1 MNKKIDSFSKE
12 QHKYRHL
19 FFDLDHTLWDFEANA
34 KETLQE
40 LCVIN
45 ALHEKGVT
53 NFDLFFNRYCYY
65 NDQLW
70 QRYTNGTI
78 RQEELRWKRMWLS
91 LLDFKIADE
100 LLAKLLAAQFLE
112 QLPNRKN
119 LFPYTIEILEY
130 LKAKNYLLHLIT
142 NGFES
147 VQHSKL
153 SNSNLSDY
161 FEEVITSE
169 KASSLK
175 PNKEIFEFAL
185 QATGAHAHQSIMIGD
200 NIDADIKGAMNAGLD
215 TVFVNHLN
223 IETDVKPTYIV
234 YHLRELEG
242 IF

>member
-1 MNKKIDSFSKE
+1 
-12 QHKYRHL
+12 
-19 FFDLDHTLWDFEANA
+19 
-34 KETLQE
+34 
-40 LCVIN
+40 
-45 ALHEKGVT
+45 
-53 NFDLFFNRYCYY
+53 
-65 NDQLW
+65 
-70 QRYTNGTI
+70 
-78 RQEELRWKRMWLS
+78 MWLS

-100 LLAKLLAAQFLE
+100 LLAKSLAVQFLE
-112 QLPNRKN
+112 HLPNRKN

-130 LKAKNYLLHLIT
+130 LNSKKYVLHLIT

-147 VQHSKL
+147 VQHNKL

-169 KASSLK
+169 KANSLK

-185 QATGAHAHQSIMIGD
+185 QATGACINESIMIGD

-223 IETDVKPTYIV
+223 IETDVKPTYMV
-234 YHLRELEG
+234 HHLKELED